1 MFQLKQVTQLS
12 LQSHLPGGKKRD
24 YLHKKT
30 GFTNPCIVNRGGWCF
45 ILYKNHI
52 KQAFSILQVIHIDY
66 ATPVD
71 FILIVSCSFLLNFE
85 RSLLFNVHSQLYNNY
100 IKEIFISLVTSTWHS
115 TWNGWHAFLT
125 FVVRYNPFQRKYL
138 IHQQNLMTHLLLI
151 VFWFRRRSFIFRF
164 DHSFLILPQI
174 KTLTLNI
181 IHLLWYFRIMISR
194 GETSQKIRQW
204 TPIL

>member
-1 MFQLKQVTQLS
+1 M
-12 LQSHLPGGKKRD
+12 
-24 YLHKKT
+24 
-30 GFTNPCIVNRGGWCF
+30 
-45 ILYKNHI
+45 
-52 KQAFSILQVIHIDY
+52 QVIHINDT
-66 ATPVD
+66 TPVD

-174 KTLTLNI
+174 KTLTLSI
-181 IHLLWYFRIMISR
+181 IHLLWYFRIMISVFMCTR
-194 GETSQKIRQW
+194 RDKSKNTSINAKFITVKRWQQEAKQNMPLHWSR
-204 TPIL
+204 LL